1 MRILLADQEANV
13 RFGLRTLL
21 ERQPGMQVVG
31 EAAKFEALS
40 AQVKA
45 TCPDLVLLDW
55 NLPGIAADEL
65 LSTLQNT
72 HPDLSVLVLS
82 GQPEARR
89 VALAAGADAFVGKTD
104 PPEQLLAAIL
114 SVNTEADR
122 PSEGR
127 KGEEN
132 HETQNL

>member
-13 RFGLRTLL
+13 RFALRTLL
-21 ERQPGMQVVG
+21 ERQSGMEVVG
-31 EAAKFEALS
+31 EAVNAEAMLR
-40 AQVKA
+40 QVKA

-55 NLPGIAADEL
+55 SLPGITADQL
-65 LSTLQNT
+65 LPTLRNA
-72 HPDLSVLVLS
+72 HPGLAVIALS

-89 VALAAGADAFVGKTD
+89 AALAAGADAFVGKTD

-122 PSEGR
+122 LS
-127 KGEEN
+127 K
-132 HETQNL
+132 